1 MQLRQKVTPNELFS
15 ILNERLSGI
24 FSRNLLQIHFRNFI
38 IPSGNLSILKMIYTN
53 DFLQT
58 RQFIFDEIEGKLFC
72 SPLKA
77 EFSARI
83 RI

>member
-24 FSRNLLQIHFRNFI
+24 FSRNLLHIHFRNFI
-38 IPSGNLSILKMIYTN
+38 IPSGYLSILKMIYTN

-58 RQFIFDEIEGKLFC
+58 RQFIFDEIEGKLFF

>member
-24 FSRNLLQIHFRNFI
+24 FSRNLLHIHFRNFI